1 MNKDLRELI
10 IVGTFSGLF
19 ILGCYLNFK
28 GGYAQG
34 KLEAKGSSK
43 DWCDYEYHLNVQEE
57 HGKMFYWVH
66 DVESDVDILRGGDIQ
81 SVEEAIIKTNL

>member
-1 MNKDLRELI
+1 MNKDLKESI
-10 IVGTFSGLF
+10 IVGILSGLF
-19 ILGCYLNFK
+19 IVCCYGSFIA
-28 GGYAQG
+28 GYDYG

-43 DWCDYEYHLNVQEE
+43 DWCDHEYHLDVQEE

-66 DVESDVDILRGGDIQ
+66 DVEADVDILRGGDIQ